1 MNHRTR
7 RTGAEFDREVAIG
20 DRVEGVFA
28 HRLEPQLASDLRAV
42 DRKGGSG
49 ERRGPE
55 REAVHAPPA
64 VGKARAV
71 ALEHLEIRKQVM
83 PESHR
88 LSDLQVGET
97 RHHGGGMFFSL
108 IEEPLL
114 QLSREAPDLVDR
126 LAQPQTQIGCD
137 LIVARAGGEQALAG
151 LPNRKSTRLNSSH
164 SQISYAVF
172 CLKKKKTHVAQ
183 SSYPQI
189 PPVQPAARR
198 KALPTPSSTSAAIL
212 RQLSSVFR
220 IRATHNVGYPRNLH
234 AE

>member
-1 MNHRTR
+1 MNHRKR
-7 RTGAEFDREVAIG
+7 RTGAEFDREVAVG
-20 DRVEGVFA
+20 DRVEGVSA

-49 ERRGPE
+49 ERHGPE

-97 RHHGGGMFFSL
+97 RHHGGGMFFRL

-137 LIVARAGGEQALAG
+137 LIVARAGGVQALAG
-151 LPNRKSTRLNSSH
+151 LPDESDQPPLDIDVDIRSEEHTSELQSPYDLVCRL
-164 SQISYAVF
+164 
-172 CLKKKKTHVAQ
+172 LLEK
-183 SSYPQI
+183 
-189 PPVQPAARR
+189 
-198 KALPTPSSTSAAIL
+198 
-212 RQLSSVFR
+212 
-220 IRATHNVGYPRNLH
+220 
-234 AE
+234 